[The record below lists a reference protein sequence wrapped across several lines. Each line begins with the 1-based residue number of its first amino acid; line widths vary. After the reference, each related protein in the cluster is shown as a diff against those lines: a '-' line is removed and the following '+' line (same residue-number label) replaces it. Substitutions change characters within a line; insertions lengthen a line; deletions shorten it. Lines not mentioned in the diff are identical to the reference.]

1 MQMPVRGEVLRN
13 DDCAFSFIPE
23 FGNFHR
29 RKTAILT
36 VKELWNFILE
46 EL

>member
-1 MQMPVRGEVLRN
+1 MPVHGEVLRN

-23 FGNFHR
+23 FGNFY
-29 RKTAILT
+29 KLTTVVLT
-36 VKELWNFILE
+36 VKELLKFILD